1 MGDRNSFYWRA
12 AHDGRHRRERNDLQA
27 RADAAETRVAELE
40 ALVCAECN
48 QTLPEFEHV
57 DRGIPD
63 GIYCGAC
70 HDELISARTD
80 YCSLLHVEEV
90 EAELEQAVGRLAVVR
105 EMCEEYVGM
114 TCDDD
119 HQLGQVDAYDAILA
133 TLDAPVEVTR
143 VTVGDVGVNY
153 VELDECD
160 PGNIKPGDTLLLVK
174 V

>member
-1 MGDRNSFYWRA
+1 MISA
-12 AHDGRHRRERNDLQA
+12 TA
-27 RADAAETRVAELE
+27 RADAAEKRVAELE

-90 EAELEQAVGRLAVVR
+90 EAELEQAVGRLGAVR
-105 EMCEEYVGM
+105 EKILSKCDGRKCHDCEDVYE
-114 TCDDD
+114 CDF
-119 HQLGQVDAYDAILA
+119 DAILA

-160 PGNIKPGDTLLLVK
+160 PGNIKPGDTLLAVK